1 MRLFISFLLVFFQII
16 NPVVFAGSKT
26 IVKSDI
32 LEGNVADID
41 ILGSNGHFERNAI
54 GWAAYDDAAADPVD
68 ATGGTS
74 TTTCARSTS
83 SPIDGDGSLLMTK
96 TGGASYQGEGC
107 ALTFTVP
114 ANLSAEPLQITFE
127 YAVASGTYTDDAVE
141 LWLYNATG
149 STLTQP
155 APTLLKNHSLNRQ
168 TYRAEFQ
175 PAYSTSAQTFR
186 LALHIGATDTTA
198 YALKFDNFRVFKGRK
213 SYGSPLTDV
222 GGVYTPTV
230 TNGGTATFSTLTGNW
245 RRSGD
250 KADISIVAIASGAGS
265 GASAFTFTM
274 PSGLVADSGKYLS
287 GLTIGEAT
295 HYSLEAATQYD
306 TSGVG
311 LASTTTI
318 AITNNGAG
326 GNFTGADIRAD
337 TQIYI
342 KVSIPIV
349 GWSSSVVMSHDADTS
364 AIAATMYRTG
374 SSQTISSA
382 SETLVQLNAAS
393 PNSNGSADTS
403 TYRYNVKTPG
413 MYVVSGAVRASSLTA
428 NESLTIRVKQTGTA
442 IIVSNTDMS
451 NAGTASTMP
460 IPARIVNVVAGDYFE
475 LYVQSAADTS
485 YDIAGTADSFTYMS
499 VQKISGPAQIAASA
513 IVAGDW
519 YKNGNTTYNG
529 NAARQ
534 QILIDTA
541 STDTHSMLSGN
552 TVVIKT
558 PGLYAIDAQ
567 AYFSGANIVSGG
579 LYSVLVT
586 KTTLGG
592 TVLAGAESRA
602 AAAGA
607 VTSCTATGIRY
618 LVTGDILYFA
628 VSSNQN
634 HSASTIT
641 IDGSTAFLTKISV
654 KRLGGL

>member
-16 NPVVFAGSKT
+16 NPAVFAGSKT

-54 GWAAYDDAAADPVD
+54 GWAAYDDAAGDPVD

-107 ALTFTVP
+107 ALTFTIP

-155 APTLLKNHSLNRQ
+155 APTLLKKHSLNRQ

-198 YALKFDNFRVFKGRK
+198 YTLKFDNFRVFKGRK
-213 SYGSPLTDV
+213 SYGSPITDV

-265 GASAFTFTM
+265 GASAFTFAM

-349 GWSSSVVMSHDADTS
+349 GWSSSVVMSSDADTRVT
-364 AIAATMYRTG
+364 AATMYRTS
-374 SSQTISSA
+374 SSQTISSS
-382 SETLVQLNAAS
+382 SETKVQLNAAS
-393 PNSNGSADTS
+393 PDTHGGADITTNYRYTFKVPGFYSVGATAFVNNINSGEVYSVRIKKNGTNIIQGSAAGGATGVS
-403 TYRYNVKTPG
+403 VFVTP
-413 MYVVSGAVRASSLTA
+413 
-428 NESLTIRVKQTGTA
+428 RV
-442 IIVSNTDMS
+442 ISVI
-451 NAGTASTMP
+451 
-460 IPARIVNVVAGDYFE
+460 AGDYVE
-475 LYVQSAADTS
+475 MYVQSSSDAL
-485 YDIAGTADSFTYMS
+485 YDILGTLDTVSYMS
-499 VQKISGPAQIAASA
+499 IQRISGPSQIAASEV
-513 IVAGDW
+513 VAGDW